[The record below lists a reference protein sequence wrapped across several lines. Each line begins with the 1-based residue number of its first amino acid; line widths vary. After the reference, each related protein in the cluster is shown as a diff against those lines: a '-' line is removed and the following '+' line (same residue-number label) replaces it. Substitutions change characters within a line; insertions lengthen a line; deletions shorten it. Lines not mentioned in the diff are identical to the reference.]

1 MPEKK
6 PKIIEVKP
14 VWSVISNTDLTE
26 GRGGRVVLFVC
37 EMETTARRKAIKR
50 GVQGSNAYVE
60 AGVALVVET
69 GEGEVTYIPGR
80 VERPSKEDRAV
91 QEKADALEVA
101 LAKAKAAGL
110 SEEDLKILRGGK

>member
-26 GRGGRVVLFVC
+26 GRGGSIVIYVC
-37 EMETTARRKAIKR
+37 KMETTARRKAVKR
-50 GVQGSNAYVE
+50 GVQGSTAHVE
-60 AGVALVVET
+60 AAKALIVEVD
-69 GEGEVTYIPGR
+69 GKRVTYIPGR
-80 VERPSKEDRAV
+80 VERPSKEDQAA
-91 QEKADALEVA
+91 QEKADTLEAA